1 MTFKALLASKTG
13 DQPST
18 AWVDFDEA
26 GLMPADVTVA
36 IDYSS
41 VHYKDALAVTGR
53 TVVEVNR

>member
-1 MTFKALLASKTG
+1 MFDRWCEGVSNQWG
-13 DQPST
+13 I
-18 AWVDFDEA
+18 DFNEA
-26 GLMPADVTVA
+26 GLMPGDVTVA